1 MKTRHRCAICNRQ
14 LEEGRYVYSHWT
26 RQRYC
31 LDDQRHRQLRR
42 AARKKE
48 TA

>member
-1 MKTRHRCAICNRQ
+1 MKTRYLCAICNRR

-31 LDDQRHRQLRR
+31 LDDQRHRQLLRKKKR
-42 AARKKE
+42 AA
-48 TA
+48 A